1 MFKRICLLFMSV
13 LLVACGHSA
22 GEPAAAKPNRGPVV
36 LDIGHQSTSGG
47 ACTPDGKL
55 NEYAFWC
62 RYAGEVRAVLEEAGY
77 PCVILNRG
85 NAPTNKQLAEY
96 CRQAGVVQLKRPDK
110 GAVRYPSVHYPAHI
124 GCGMVSADKAI
135 DLKARCVLFLHL
147 NSVGKGWSSTPPTGL
162 IICNRVHGKALAE
175 SVCAAMRQKIL
186 DRPGG
191 MPNAGKGIKVLPR
204 YIGSQP
210 SAGWMNALDEAGI
223 PAIVFEAVYA
233 NNRGHVE
240 FIRNDANARKLA
252 RTIAE
257 GMVNWLRKTE

>member
-1 MFKRICLLFMSV
+1 
-13 LLVACGHSA
+13 
-22 GEPAAAKPNRGPVV
+22 
-36 LDIGHQSTSGG
+36 
-47 ACTPDGKL
+47 
-55 NEYAFWC
+55 
-62 RYAGEVRAVLEEAGY
+62 
-77 PCVILNRG
+77 
-85 NAPTNKQLAEY
+85 
-96 CRQAGVVQLKRPDK
+96 
-110 GAVRYPSVHYPAHI
+110 
-124 GCGMVSADKAI
+124 
-135 DLKARCVLFLHL
+135 
-147 NSVGKGWSSTPPTGL
+147 
-162 IICNRVHGKALAE
+162 
-175 SVCAAMRQKIL
+175 MRQEIL